1 MSPESTCLQTLE
13 VGIWVGVGQG
23 KTYGKSF
30 WPCGT
35 LGHTTH
41 SRSALLLCSTCK
53 ATGDKFVCPLLL
65 NSTGNNEVNG
75 EVSTESVVLEGSHNI
90 QVHLFFL
97 FYVLYQLMLPWAKV
111 LPLPNPLPTTQV
123 NFCSKKKKF
132 HYLSTY
138 SLAVGFFMYH

>member
-75 EVSTESVVLEGSHNI
+75 ESAQSLSSWKAV
-90 QVHLFFL
+90 
-97 FYVLYQLMLPWAKV
+97 
-111 LPLPNPLPTTQV
+111 TTSK
-123 NFCSKKKKF
+123 FICFSSFMCSI
-132 HYLSTY
+132 S
-138 SLAVGFFMYH
+138 